1 MGLTIAPKL
10 AAQSKKTGQP
20 RFPISAEN
28 LPWLESDLLIIA
40 AQTDELRDR
49 LGEPSPNSIIY
60 AFGVMKP
67 ALAAAAEEQRRGRD
81 GACRLIGSAEF
92 QDHRRM
98 IAGALAFSGVTI
110 DAGRADAVVECR

>member
-49 LGEPSPNSIIY
+49 LESLPGYKNLSSVKAGAVSMMSQMQITALNEPSPNSIIY

-67 ALAAAAEEQRRGRD
+67 ALAAAAEE
-81 GACRLIGSAEF
+81 
-92 QDHRRM
+92 
-98 IAGALAFSGVTI
+98 
-110 DAGRADAVVECR
+110 

>member
-1 MGLTIAPKL
+1 M
-10 AAQSKKTGQP
+10 
-20 RFPISAEN
+20 
-28 LPWLESDLLIIA
+28 ESDLLIIA

-49 LGEPSPNSIIY
+49 LESLPGYNLSS
-60 AFGVMKP
+60 VK
-67 ALAAAAEEQRRGRD
+67 D
-81 GACRLIGSAEF
+81 GAVSVMSQMQIGSAEF